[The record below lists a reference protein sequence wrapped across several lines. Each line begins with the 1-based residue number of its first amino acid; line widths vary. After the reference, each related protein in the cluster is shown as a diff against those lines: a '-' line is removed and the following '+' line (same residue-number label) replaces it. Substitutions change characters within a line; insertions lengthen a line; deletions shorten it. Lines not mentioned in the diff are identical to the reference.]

1 LPKISGNAGTIFSEM
16 IEYVFLLRI
25 FLFVLNND
33 QICQLYHYSHVV
45 KYCSATGL
53 AAYASQKYN

>member
-1 LPKISGNAGTIFSEM
+1 M